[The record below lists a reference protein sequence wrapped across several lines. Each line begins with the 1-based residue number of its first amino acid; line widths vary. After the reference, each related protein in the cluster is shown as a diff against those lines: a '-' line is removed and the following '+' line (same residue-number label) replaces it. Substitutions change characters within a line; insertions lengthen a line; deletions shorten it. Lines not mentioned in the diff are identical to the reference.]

1 VTAAGF
7 PPNSRNTLVATLAQR
22 PLRVAERLREAR
34 EARGLSY
41 RQIADATKL
50 STRVVSALEDGRVDA
65 LPHGI
70 YRRSIVRA
78 VSSEVG
84 LDPEQVL
91 RAFLTEC
98 PDELPLPGEALTT
111 LPPETAPSRSRWR
124 RVLGMLGAVVPL
136 LAGVAYFAS
145 RPAPRAEEPAPVMI
159 APGTSEE
166 WTAEVVPVGGFAEL
180 YPVDVKPVSMLITVS
195 SRCDL
200 RVFADGHE
208 VVARTLE
215 AGERLQVAFADTVE
229 MLGDDA
235 GAVQFSINGQ
245 AGRSLGA
252 AGERLS
258 ARIGR
263 DDYQTFLARR

>member
-1 VTAAGF
+1 MTAAGF
-7 PPNSRNTLVATLAQR
+7 PPYSRNTLVATLAPR
-22 PLRVAERLREAR
+22 PLRVAERLKEAR

-50 STRVVSALEDGRVDA
+50 STRVVSALEDGRVDV
-65 LPHGI
+65 LPNGI

-84 LDPEQVL
+84 LDPEQTL
-91 RAFLTEC
+91 RAFLAEC
-98 PDELPLPGEALTT
+98 PDELPMPGEAATT
-111 LPPETAPSRSRWR
+111 IASPSPSRPRWR
-124 RVLGMLGAVVPL
+124 RALGMLGALMPL

-145 RPAPRAEEPAPVMI
+145 RPTPRPAEPPPVLT
-159 APGTSEE
+159 APGTAED
-166 WTAEVVPVGGFAEL
+166 WIAEVVPIGGFAEL
-180 YPVDVKPVSMLITVS
+180 YPADVKPVSMLITVS

-200 RVFADGHE
+200 HVFADGHE

-215 AGERLQVAFADTVE
+215 GGEWLQVAFADTVE

-245 AGRSLGA
+245 AGRMLGA
-252 AGERLS
+252 AGQRLS

-263 DDYQTFLARR
+263 DDYQSFLARR